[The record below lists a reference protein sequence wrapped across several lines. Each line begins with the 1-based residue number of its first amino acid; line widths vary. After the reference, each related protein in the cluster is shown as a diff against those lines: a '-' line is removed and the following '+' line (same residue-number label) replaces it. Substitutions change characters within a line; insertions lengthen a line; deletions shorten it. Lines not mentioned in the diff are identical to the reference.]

1 MKITNETIQ
10 LLKNY
15 ATINSN
21 ILIREGST
29 LSTISSG
36 GNIFATAKISEV
48 FPKEVAIYD
57 LNSLLALLTLTDD
70 QEVDFGDKSL
80 TITKDGGEFEYY
92 YSEPNILLP
101 KPEKWPQKTPNTENF
116 FEFKLSAQEVQT
128 IQKACSIVG
137 APTLSLICKDGKVTL
152 RVGDPKT
159 PSSNS
164 YKKVVGEYDED
175 FDARLA
181 FDNLKIV
188 PDSYTVGINKK
199 KSFHWYKKV
208 IATNGEDL
216 K

>member
-101 KPEKWPQKTPNTENF
+101 KPEKCLRRHQIQKT
-116 FEFKLSAQEVQT
+116 S
-128 IQKACSIVG
+128 
-137 APTLSLICKDGKVTL
+137 LSLNYL
-152 RVGDPKT
+152 H
-159 PSSNS
+159 
-164 YKKVVGEYDED
+164 KKFRRFRRHVVLLVHQLY
-175 FDARLA
+175 R
-181 FDNLKIV
+181 
-188 PDSYTVGINKK
+188 
-199 KSFHWYKKV
+199 
-208 IATNGEDL
+208 
-216 K
+216 